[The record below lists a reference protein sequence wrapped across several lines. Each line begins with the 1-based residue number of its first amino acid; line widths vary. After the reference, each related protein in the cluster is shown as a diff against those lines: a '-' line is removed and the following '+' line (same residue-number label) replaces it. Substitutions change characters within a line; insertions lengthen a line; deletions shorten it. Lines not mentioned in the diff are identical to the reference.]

1 MPILED
7 IPEDDIVAREEAQ
20 ATIDKYE
27 KDKEQWWFKLGIYYG
42 TLLQL
47 ILYVP
52 DDYSVDHYFDDL
64 IDTTTRL
71 ISTNGVN
78 AMLSTF

>member
-1 MPILED
+1 MKHHKNNPFKFVNEEGKKEKVVMPILED

-42 TLLQL
+42 TLL
-47 ILYVP
+47 
-52 DDYSVDHYFDDL
+52 
-64 IDTTTRL
+64 
-71 ISTNGVN
+71 
-78 AMLSTF
+78 